1 MMHDSSALRPVTGQT
16 PAGRE
21 LPPPEVTHVRP
32 DAPVDVRFLIDRGPG
47 RLLGAISVS
56 AIGQAGAVALALLVL
71 SLLPKPTTSAVALLP
86 NTLNYDIVWIPQE
99 GPGGGGGGGGNRSPE
114 PPRKMELPGRD
125 KISLP
130 VTRPV
135 QLNPPKQEEKEPPPL
150 EQLSIPAVAMASGIQ
165 TLPGDLQGVAA
176 SDSTSQGPGSGGGAG
191 TGRGTGIGPGDGS
204 GLGPG
209 SGGGTGGGVYRPG
222 SGVSTPR
229 ILREVKPQYTSEA
242 MRAKI
247 QGEVWL
253 EAVVQPDGTI
263 GHVEIVRS
271 LDSVFGLD
279 QEALKA
285 ARQWRFAPGTRMGQP
300 VAVLVTIQMTFTLR

>member
-253 EAVVQPDGTI
+253 EAVVQPDGTV

-285 ARQWRFAPGTRMGQP
+285 ARQWRFVPGSRMGQP